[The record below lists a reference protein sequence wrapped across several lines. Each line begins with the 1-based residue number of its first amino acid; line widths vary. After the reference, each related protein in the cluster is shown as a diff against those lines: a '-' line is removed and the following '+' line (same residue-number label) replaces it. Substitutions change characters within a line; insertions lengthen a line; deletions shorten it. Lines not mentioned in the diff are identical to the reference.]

1 MSSKPFTKRT
11 AATFFLGTAISGS
24 WYTATSALFAGQMG
38 EVIPVVGA
46 IILAGLTPFAAPALQ
61 ANPQSPADNSDME
74 QRLKAFDSHAIVNIV
89 DTGGMLEQ
97 VNDRFIELTG
107 YTRDQLI
114 GQPVSMLYQE
124 EFRELAEEIR
134 ATLMAGKTWQGETPL
149 RCADGRVIQTQC
161 TVMPLFDKKGA
172 WAGSISARTDV
183 THANELLA
191 ERDTAETLYEL
202 RDDIWIVDAE
212 TERFSYMNRVAM
224 SRTGWSKDSYR
235 TQTLET
241 LTEESDNPALLNAC
255 RALKKSGKAMTQFD
269 TQLFGNHFQVT
280 IKLLPTG
287 GATGRFLIMLH
298 DISDIINEERMKSE
312 FISMVSHELRS
323 PLTSIK
329 GSMGLLLSR
338 AAGELPSKARALL
351 EISHRNADRLVLI
364 INDILDLEKIANG
377 RLEFNLEEVD
387 IAELLHET
395 SAANASL
402 EQRHGV
408 RIQVEGTED
417 LNKVTTDP
425 NRVIQVLTN
434 FLSNA
439 AKFSKPGERVTI
451 RAEENDDEL
460 RISVA
465 DRGPGIPA
473 SEQHKVFQR
482 FADLSNSN
490 RADKGGTGLGL
501 SVCKAIVENLG
512 GKIGFDSREG
522 FGTTFYFTL
531 PKKNSQVAA
540 EEPAALLREAS

>member
-46 IILAGLTPFAAPALQ
+46 IILAGLTPFAATALQ
-61 ANPQSPADNSDME
+61 PNPQSPADNSDME

-134 ATLMAGKTWQGETPL
+134 ATLTAGKTWQGETPL

-224 SRTGWSKDSYR
+224 SRTGWSEDSYR
-235 TQTLET
+235 TQTLEI
-241 LTEESDNPALLNAC
+241 LTEESDNPALLDAC

-269 TQLFGNHFQVT
+269 TQLFSNHFQVT

-287 GATGRFLIMLH
+287 GAAGRFLIMLH

-425 NRVIQVLTN
+425 NRIIQVLTN

>member
-24 WYTATSALFAGQMG
+24 WYIATSALFAGQTG
-38 EVIPVVGA
+38 EVVPVVGA
-46 IILAGLTPFAAPALQ
+46 IILAGLTPFVANALRS
-61 ANPQSPADNSDME
+61 SPERGADRSDME
-74 QRLKAFDSHAIVNIV
+74 QRLRAFDSHAIVNIV

-114 GQPVSMLYQE
+114 GQPVSMLYQD
-124 EFRELAEEIR
+124 EFRELLAEIR

-183 THANELLA
+183 THAKELLA
-191 ERDTAETLYEL
+191 ERDRAETLYEL

-224 SRTGWSKDSYR
+224 SRSGWSTDTYTK
-235 TQTLET
+235 QTLET
-241 LTEESDNPALLNAC
+241 LTEKSGNSDLIDAC
-255 RALKKSGKAMTQFD
+255 RDLKKSGKAMTQFD

-287 GATGRFLIMLH
+287 GAAGRLLVMLH
-298 DISDIINEERMKSE
+298 DVSDIISEERMKSE

-408 RIQVEGTED
+408 RIQVEGTND

-439 AKFSKPGERVTI
+439 SKFSKPGERVTI
-451 RAEENDDEL
+451 RAEENENEL

-490 RADKGGTGLGL
+490 RADNGGTGLGL

>member
-1 MSSKPFTKRT
+1 MSSKSFNKRT
-11 AATFFLGTAISGS
+11 AATFFLGSAISGS
-24 WYTATSALFAGQMG
+24 WYTATSALFAGQIG
-38 EVIPVVGA
+38 EVLPVVGA
-46 IILAGLTPFAAPALQ
+46 IVLAGITPFAMNALR
-61 ANPQSPADNSDME
+61 SRSDQPLEIHNMA
-74 QRLKAFDSHAIVNIV
+74 QRLKAFDSHAIVNIL
-89 DTGGMLEQ
+89 DTGGILTQ

-107 YTRDQLI
+107 YARDQLI
-114 GQPVSMLYQE
+114 GQPVSMLYNE
-124 EFRELAEEIR
+124 RSRELAAEMR
-134 ATLMAGKTWQGETPL
+134 ATLMQGKTWQGETPL

-161 TVMPLFDKKGA
+161 TVMPLFDQQGA

-212 TERFSYMNRVAM
+212 TLRFSYMNRVAM
-224 SRTGWSKDSYR
+224 SRTGWRNDSYSER
-235 TQTLET
+235 TLQDLAEKSGNQTVLE
-241 LTEESDNPALLNAC
+241 AC
-255 RALKKSGKAMTQFD
+255 RNLSASGKGMTQFD
-269 TQLFGNHFQVT
+269 TEIMGNHFQVT
-280 IKLLPTG
+280 IKLLPIG
-287 GATGRFLIMLH
+287 GTAGRFLIMMH
-298 DISDIINEERMKSE
+298 DITDIIDEERMKSE

-364 INDILDLEKIANG
+364 INDILDLEKISNG
-377 RLEFNLEEVD
+377 RLEFNLQQID
-387 IAELLHET
+387 ISELLRET

-408 RIQVEGTED
+408 RIQVESAD
-417 LNKVTTDP
+417 APMQVVTDP

-439 AKFSKPGERVTI
+439 AKFSKPGERIVI
-451 RAEENDDEL
+451 RAKETDDEL
-460 RISVA
+460 RISVS

-473 SEQHKVFQR
+473 SEEHKVFQR
-482 FADLSNSN
+482 FADLSNSS
-490 RADKGGTGLGL
+490 RAEKGGTGLGL

-531 PKKNSQVAA
+531 PKKNSLVAA
-540 EEPAALLREAS
+540 EEPASLLREAS

>member
-1 MSSKPFTKRT
+1 
-11 AATFFLGTAISGS
+11 
-24 WYTATSALFAGQMG
+24 
-38 EVIPVVGA
+38 
-46 IILAGLTPFAAPALQ
+46 
-61 ANPQSPADNSDME
+61 
-74 QRLKAFDSHAIVNIV
+74 
-89 DTGGMLEQ
+89 
-97 VNDRFIELTG
+97 
-107 YTRDQLI
+107 
-114 GQPVSMLYQE
+114 
-124 EFRELAEEIR
+124 
-134 ATLMAGKTWQGETPL
+134 
-149 RCADGRVIQTQC
+149 
-161 TVMPLFDKKGA
+161 
-172 WAGSISARTDV
+172 
-183 THANELLA
+183 
-191 ERDTAETLYEL
+191 
-202 RDDIWIVDAE
+202 
-212 TERFSYMNRVAM
+212 
-224 SRTGWSKDSYR
+224 
-235 TQTLET
+235 
-241 LTEESDNPALLNAC
+241 
-255 RALKKSGKAMTQFD
+255 
-269 TQLFGNHFQVT
+269 
-280 IKLLPTG
+280 
-287 GATGRFLIMLH
+287 
-298 DISDIINEERMKSE
+298 
-312 FISMVSHELRS
+312 
-323 PLTSIK
+323 
-329 GSMGLLLSR
+329 
-338 AAGELPSKARALL
+338 
-351 EISHRNADRLVLI
+351 VLI

-408 RIQVEGTED
+408 RIQVEGTDD

-439 AKFSKPGERVTI
+439 SKFSKPGERVTI
-451 RAEENDDEL
+451 RAEENENEL

-490 RADKGGTGLGL
+490 RADNGGTGLGL

>member
-11 AATFFLGTAISGS
+11 AATFLLGTAISGS

-46 IILAGLTPFAAPALQ
+46 IILAGLTPFAATALQ
-61 ANPQSPADNSDME
+61 PNSQTPADNSDIE
-74 QRLKAFDSHAIVNIV
+74 QRLRVFDSHAIVNIV

-124 EFRELAEEIR
+124 EFRELAAEIR
-134 ATLMAGKTWQGETPL
+134 AALMAGKTWQGETPL

-161 TVMPLFDKKGA
+161 TVMPLFDRKGA
-172 WAGSISARTDV
+172 WTGSISARTDV
-183 THANELLA
+183 THAKELLA

-224 SRTGWSKDSYR
+224 GHTGWSKDSYR
-235 TQTLET
+235 SKTLET
-241 LTEESDNPALLNAC
+241 LTEESDNPALIDAC

-287 GATGRFLIMLH
+287 GSAGRFLIMLH
-298 DISDIINEERMKSE
+298 DISDIIDEERMKSE

-364 INDILDLEKIANG
+364 INDILDLEKISNG

-460 RISVA
+460 RVSVA